1 MLTVT
6 DSAGDH
12 LVGLLENAN
21 APDDAAVRLVMAEGG
36 LGMRADKPRP
46 EDITFEHD
54 GRTVLV
60 AAQDVADALDGRT
73 LDTTKTDK
81 GTGLTLS

>member
-12 LVGLLENAN
+12 LVGLLEKAK

-36 LGMRADKPRP
+36 LGMRADRARP
-46 EDITFEHD
+46 EDVTFEHQ
-54 GRTVLV
+54 GRTVLI
-60 AAQDVADALDGRT
+60 ASKEVADALEGRT
-73 LDTTKTDK
+73 LDTAQTEN
-81 GTGLTLS
+81 GTGLTLG